1 MPNVMGR
8 SVLAQVD
15 TMFRAAT
22 PRLSTPPTH
31 FLLNLSERCQLRCA
45 HCITHAPTLTEAGTA
60 KVMGVE
66 VLDALTPHLGHAAWV
81 GLTHAGEPTLAPML
95 DPLLER
101 LRKARRSRA
110 TVVHVV
116 TNGMALTER
125 RFLELVGK
133 GVTSW
138 SFSLDGD
145 TPETNDTLRL
155 GAKVVVLKQRLRRF
169 VELRRSNGL
178 DVRLGVSCTVTRSN
192 VHEVARVAAFVTTA
206 GLDWL
211 KLEETFA
218 SNARAADEARV
229 TPEAVANAVDEAA
242 LVCAPARVR
251 LVDHT
256 RAREVWKCRPAVM
269 SEADQAFSSADDFAN
284 RVDLN
289 PCRLP
294 WQLLCVE
301 ANGLVK
307 PENFHQPAV
316 GNLLET
322 DLATLWNAPP
332 FVARRNF
339 SASQRRCDGA
349 PTCVADAGPRH
360 W

>member
-1 MPNVMGR
+1 MGR

-15 TMFRAAT
+15 TVFRAAKT
-22 PRLSTPPTH
+22 RLSTPPTH

-60 KVMGVE
+60 KVMSVE
-66 VLDALTPHLGHAAWV
+66 VLDALTPHLQHAAWI

-101 LRKARRSRA
+101 LRKARRGRS

-125 RFLELVGK
+125 RFLELVGA
-133 GVTSW
+133 GISSW
-138 SFSLDGD
+138 SFSIDGD
-145 TPETNDTLRL
+145 TAETNDTLRL

-192 VHEVARVAAFVTTA
+192 VHEVPALATFVTAA

-218 SNARAADEARV
+218 SNERATAEARV
-229 TPEAVANAVDEAA
+229 TPEAVAQAVSEAA
-242 LVCAPARVR
+242 RRCAPHGVR

-256 RAREVWKCRPAVM
+256 RSREVWKCRPAVM
-269 SEADQAFSSADDFAN
+269 SEADQSFSSADDFAN

-289 PCRLP
+289 PCRAP
-294 WQLLCVE
+294 WQMLCVE
-301 ANGLVK
+301 PDGEVK

-322 DLATLWNAPP
+322 DLQTLWNAAP
-332 FVARRNF
+332 FVARRKF
-339 SASQRRCDGA
+339 SASQRRCDGV
-349 PTCVADAGPRH
+349 PTCVADRGPRQ

>member
-1 MPNVMGR
+1 MGR

-15 TMFRAAT
+15 SVFRAAK

-45 HCITHAPTLTEAGTA
+45 HCITHAPSLTEAGTA

-66 VLDALTPHLGHAAWV
+66 VLDALTPHLQHAAWV

-133 GVTSW
+133 GVSSW

-169 VELRRSNGL
+169 AELRRSNGL
-178 DVRLGVSCTVTRSN
+178 DARLGVSCTVTRSN
-192 VHEVARVAAFVTTA
+192 VHEVPALARFVTAA

-218 SNARAADEARV
+218 SNERATDEARV
-229 TPEAVANAVDEAA
+229 TPGAVSLAVTEAS
-242 LVCAPARVR
+242 LVCASHGVR

-256 RAREVWKCRPAVM
+256 RSREVWKCRPAVM

-289 PCRLP
+289 PCRAP
-294 WQLLCVE
+294 WQLVCVE
-301 ANGLVK
+301 ADGLVK
-307 PENFHQPAV
+307 PENFHQPPV
-316 GNLLET
+316 GNLLQT
-322 DLATLWNAPP
+322 GLQTLWNAPA
-332 FVARRNF
+332 FVARRSV
-339 SASQRRCDGA
+339 SAGRRRCEGS
-349 PTCVADAGPRH
+349 PTCAAAAGPRH

>member
-1 MPNVMGR
+1 MGR
-8 SVLAQVD
+8 SLFAQVD
-15 TMFRAAT
+15 AVFRAAK
-22 PRLSTPPTH
+22 PRVPTPPTH

-60 KVMGVE
+60 KVMGTD
-66 VLDALTPHLGHAAWV
+66 VLDALTPHLQHAAYV

-95 DPLLER
+95 EPLLER
-101 LRKARRSRA
+101 LRKARRSRT

-125 RFLELVGK
+125 RFLELAGK
-133 GVTSW
+133 GISSW

-145 TPETNDTLRL
+145 TAETNDTLRL

-192 VHEVARVAAFVTTA
+192 VHEVAALAKFVTAA

-218 SNARAADEARV
+218 SNERAAEEARV
-229 TPEAVANAVDEAA
+229 TPQAVEQAVAEAA
-242 LVCAPARVR
+242 LICAAHGVR

-256 RAREVWKCRPAVM
+256 HPREVWKCRPAVM
-269 SEADQAFSSADDFAN
+269 SEADQSFSSADDFAN
-284 RVDLN
+284 RVDVN
-289 PCRLP
+289 PCRAP
-294 WQLLCVE
+294 WQVVCVE
-301 ANGLVK
+301 PDGVVK
-307 PENFHQPAV
+307 PENFHQPGV
-316 GNLLET
+316 GNLLDT
-322 DLATLWNAPP
+322 DLQTLWNATP
-332 FVARRNF
+332 FVARREF
-339 SASQRRCDGA
+339 SASQRRCDGV
-349 PTCVADAGPRH
+349 PTCVTDQGPRR